1 MSKFNIHYLTYPLLV
16 VVAVVA
22 IYFSGQYH
30 QRQADRAKAKA
41 DSAQA
46 QASAAVIAK
55 AKADSLANDSIAK
68 LENKVVKTIQI
79 TAVLEKQRDS
89 LSKQVLVAKDTA
101 HLVVALKAQ
110 VAEDSLVIKSK
121 ESTITAQGNKI
132 LFLSTKIV
140 QDSVDYQKL
149 ASLNN
154 DTNKKLAKAQADAN
168 PGLAK
173 RILSNLDIIGGTV
186 VLTHFF
192 VK

>member
-1 MSKFNIHYLTYPLLV
+1 MV